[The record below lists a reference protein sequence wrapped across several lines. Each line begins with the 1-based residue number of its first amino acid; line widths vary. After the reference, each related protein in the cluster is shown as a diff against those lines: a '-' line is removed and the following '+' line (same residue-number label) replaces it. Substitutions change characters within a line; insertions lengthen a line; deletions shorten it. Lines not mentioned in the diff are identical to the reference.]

1 MRARPRAGVSCHK
14 KKGKVR
20 DMECIALDCHK
31 KYTYAVV
38 EDEKGR
44 VKWEGEI
51 VYESELWQPFSTKLA
66 PQEVQ

>member
-1 MRARPRAGVSCHK
+1 MKARALGQGYPARRREKGGRA
-14 KKGKVR
+14 
-20 DMECIALDCHK
+20 K

-44 VKWEGEI
+44 VKWEGKI
-51 VYESELWQPFSTKLA
+51 LYEPELWQPFSTKLA

>member
-1 MRARPRAGVSCHK
+1 
-14 KKGKVR
+14 VR
-20 DMECIALDCHK
+20 DMECIALNCQ

-44 VKWEGEI
+44 VKWEGKI
-51 VYESELWQPFSTKLA
+51 VYEPELWQPFSMKFA

>member
-1 MRARPRAGVSCHK
+1 M
-14 KKGKVR
+14 R